1 MTEYIIETKDLEFV
15 YPDGTYAL
23 RKLTM
28 SIKKGKKI
36 AIVGANGAG
45 KTTLFLNLNGVYK
58 PTGGKVYFEGKEM
71 TYNKKDVLE
80 LKRNIGIVFQDA
92 NAQLF
97 SASVF
102 QEVSFGPM
110 NLGLPKEEVRKKVE
124 YALEKTG
131 ITHLKEKPI
140 HFLSGGQKKRVSIAD
155 ILAMDP
161 KIIFLDEPTAF
172 VDPKTSS
179 ELMAFFD
186 ILNEEGKTIVLSTH
200 DMDRV
205 YPWADYVFVVKEGA
219 VIAEGIPEDIFRD
232 DGVLKRADL
241 EKPWMIEAYEE
252 IVKRKPYLSKEEV
265 PKTKEALFQLM
276 TK

>member
-23 RKLTM
+23 RKLTI
-28 SIKKGKKI
+28 SIQKGKKI

-71 TYNKKDVLE
+71 IYNKKDILA

-110 NLGLPKEEVRKKVE
+110 NLGLPKEEVRKRVE
-124 YALEKTG
+124 DALAKTG
-131 ITHLKEKPI
+131 IAHLKKKPI

-161 KIIFLDEPTAF
+161 KVIFLDEPTAF

-186 ILNEEGKTIVLSTH
+186 VLNKEGKTIVLSTH
-200 DMDRV
+200 DMDKV
-205 YPWADYVFVVKEGA
+205 YPWADYVFVMKEGA
-219 VIAEGIPEDIFRD
+219 VIAEGIPQDIFRD
-232 DGVLKRADL
+232 DEVLKRADL
-241 EKPWMIEAYEE
+241 EKPWMIAAYEE
-252 IVKRKPYLSKEEV
+252 IIKRKPYLSKEEV